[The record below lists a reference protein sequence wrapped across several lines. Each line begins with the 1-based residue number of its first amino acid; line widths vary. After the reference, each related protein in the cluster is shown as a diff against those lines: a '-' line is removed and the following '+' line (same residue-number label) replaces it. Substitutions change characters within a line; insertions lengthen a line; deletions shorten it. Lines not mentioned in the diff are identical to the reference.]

1 MFSGGYKI
9 RDKNAVHY
17 LTFAVVEWI
26 DVFTRK
32 DYCDIVVD
40 SLNYCV
46 KNKGMQIQSWIIMSN
61 HMHLITS
68 ASEGFTLSG
77 IIRDFKKHTST
88 TIVDTI
94 TKNTRE
100 SRRNWM
106 LWIFKRAGEKNSRNK
121 GYQFWQQDNHPV
133 ELSDI
138 EMLKQKMDYIHQNPV
153 RAGIVLEPEDYV
165 YSSAIDYAGGKG
177 LVKLEMI

>member
-9 RDKNAVHY
+9 RDENAVHY

-32 DYCDIVVD
+32 DYCNIVVD

-46 KNKGMQIQSWIIMSN
+46 ENKGLQIQSWIIMSN
-61 HMHLITS
+61 HMHLIAS
-68 ASEGFTLSG
+68 AREGFTLSG
-77 IIRDFKKHTST
+77 AIRDFKKHTST
-88 TIVDTI
+88 TIVNCI
-94 TKNTRE
+94 TNNTRE
-100 SRRNWM
+100 SRKNWM

-121 GYQFWQQDNHPV
+121 GHQFWQQDNHPV

-138 EMLKQKMDYIHQNPV
+138 EILKQKMSYIHQNPV
-153 RAGIVLEPEDYV
+153 RAGIVREAEDFV
-165 YSSAIDYAGGKG
+165 CSSAIDYAGGKG